1 MVKDLQM
8 ILVYTYTWDIQFMK
22 DDGMKAVKRM

>member
-1 MVKDLQM
+1 MVNNLQM
-8 ILVYTYTWDIQFMK
+8 FLLHTWDIQFMK